1 MLQTLQTC
9 LRNLERELIPY
20 LIASAFV
27 SSILAHPMLPK
38 KKGKEKKTKKNAR

>member
-27 SSILAHPMLPK
+27 SSILAHPMLN
-38 KKGKEKKTKKNAR
+38 KKGKEKKH